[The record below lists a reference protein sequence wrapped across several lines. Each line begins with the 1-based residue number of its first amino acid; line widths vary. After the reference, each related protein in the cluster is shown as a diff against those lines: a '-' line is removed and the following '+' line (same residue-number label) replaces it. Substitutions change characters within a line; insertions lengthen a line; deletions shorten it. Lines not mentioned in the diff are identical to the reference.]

1 MALWSGRFE
10 RDVDEF
16 TQRFGASLPID
27 RRMYRQDIAASIA
40 HARMLG
46 RQGIVS
52 QEDAQDM
59 VEGLSAIR
67 ESMDQGGF
75 VWDVG
80 DEDIHMAVERALTE
94 RIGAAGARLHTGRSR
109 NDQVATDIRLF
120 AKQAAGRLMEENCRT
135 FLAPPACVLLDVYP

>member
-80 DEDIHMAVERALTE
+80 DEDIHMAVERALTD
-94 RIGAAGARLHTGRSR
+94 R
-109 NDQVATDIRLF
+109 
-120 AKQAAGRLMEENCRT
+120 CRGG
-135 FLAPPACVLLDVYP
+135 APPHRSVAQRPGRDGHTALCQTGCGSTHGGELPPAPHHP